1 MHRIVGLDVS
11 GDAVRLV
18 TLESSFRGF
27 AVQEARSAPLD
38 GEGTPGERLAR
49 ALERLALTPPLN
61 PEDSVAAALPG
72 SRVASHLVT
81 LPFTDTRRI
90 EQVLPAEV
98 ESAIPFEMDE
108 VVWDYMIL
116 SQTEG
121 RTELLVAVV
130 RKDVLRE
137 ALSALAAVGIEPRVL
152 TFGPLALGALGERG
166 LITEDGQVRAEGAA
180 LPSVALLEAGP
191 DRADLCLLD
200 AGQPSLGR
208 SLGTAS
214 GAAWAAAHVE
224 ESALNRLLAPLI
236 RDLKISLR
244 ARGSRGASPQKILL
258 SGPIALLPG
267 AAERISAELQLPV
280 EPLSLAGTAPQAPGS
295 ETALALGLAL
305 RAQQPR
311 GRINFRRGE
320 FAFTKGLSEVRGQ
333 LGRFAV
339 AASIILVLALG
350 LGLARLTSLSN
361 QAKSYDDALCTATKR
376 ILGTCYTDYRQ
387 ALGALSGGKSKAAGI
402 PRVSGSE
409 ILAEF
414 MAQFPDEEVPSIE
427 ELDITTT
434 SVRVRG
440 VAESFGKVD
449 EVTSKLKKDKCFG
462 EIKSPRVEKQR
473 DSAKV
478 NFNFDFAYLCSGE
491 TGGGA

>member
-27 AVQEARSAPLD
+27 AVQEARSAPLE
-38 GEGTPGERLAR
+38 GEGTPGERLSR
-49 ALERLALTPPLN
+49 ALTKLALTPPLN
-61 PEDSVAAALPG
+61 SEDTVAAALPG

-90 EQVLPAEV
+90 EQVLPAEI
-98 ESAIPFEMDE
+98 ESAIPFEMEE
-108 VVWDYMIL
+108 VVWDYTIL
-116 SQTEG
+116 SQTDG

-137 ALSALAAVGIEPRVL
+137 ALAALAAVGIEPRVL
-152 TFGPLALGALGERG
+152 TFGPLALGALGEKG
-166 LITEDGQVRAEGAA
+166 LITEDGQVRQDGAA

-214 GAAWAAAHVE
+214 GAVWAAAHLE
-224 ESALNRLLAPLI
+224 EAALQRLLAPLV

-244 ARGSRGASPQKILL
+244 ARGSRGAAPRKIFLT
-258 SGPIALLPG
+258 GPISQLPG
-267 AAERISAELQLPV
+267 AAEHISAELQLPV
-280 EPLSLAGTAPQAPGS
+280 GPLSLAATAPQAPGPD
-295 ETALALGLAL
+295 TALALGLAL

-320 FAFTKGLSEVRGQ
+320 FAFIKGLSEFRGQ
-333 LGRFAV
+333 LGKLAV
-339 AASIILVLALG
+339 AASILLVLALG
-350 LGLARLTSLSN
+350 LGIARLASLSR
-361 QAKSYDDALCTATKR
+361 QAKDYDDALCGATKK

-402 PRVSGSE
+402 PRVSASE

-414 MAQFPDEEVPSIE
+414 MAQFPEDEVPLTEDI
-427 ELDITTT
+427 DITTT
-434 SVRVRG
+434 SVHVKG
-440 VAESFGKVD
+440 VADSFGKID
-449 EVTSKLKKDKCFG
+449 EITTKLKKDKCFG
-462 EIKSPRVEKQR
+462 EIKAPRVEKQR
-473 DSAKV
+473 DGTKV
-478 NFNFDFAYLCSGE
+478 TFNFDFPYLCSGE
-491 TGGGA
+491 PGGGA